1 MVDIFIHL
9 SIIKTYSCHEIL
21 SIISILIFYFSIF
34 CIFILLI
41 FGICLIK
48 TGQMDTKSVRC
59 LINSISRFIHLVSCQ
74 TLKPMP
80 IQKDCRNM
88 VGLLKLL
95 KPVLDDVVNC
105 KIPSDE
111 ILFKECEE
119 LDMAVNEAREFVEN
133 WCPKMSK
140 IFSVSALPL
149 THSYPWI
156 HYRNTRY

>member
-1 MVDIFIHL
+1 
-9 SIIKTYSCHEIL
+9 
-21 SIISILIFYFSIF
+21 
-34 CIFILLI
+34 
-41 FGICLIK
+41 
-48 TGQMDTKSVRC
+48 MDTKSVQC

-88 VGLLKLL
+88 VGSLKVLR
-95 KPVLDDVVNC
+95 PVLDDVVNC

-133 WCPKMSK
+133 WSPKSSK
-140 IFSVSALPL
+140 ICSVSAF
-149 THSYPWI
+149 H
-156 HYRNTRY
+156 